1 MTRGGLL
8 LSSEG
13 NEQQGETMRT
23 VEAYQ
28 TSDGRLFLDDD
39 KAAKH
44 QTDIVGEM
52 LDGLVA
58 NDSRG
63 NVTRS
68 DRFSILTKMLDDP
81 QLKQK
86 IAAIHAALQHGD

>member
-1 MTRGGLL
+1 MK
-8 LSSEG
+8 E
-13 NEQQGETMRT
+13 

-28 TSDGRLFLDDD
+28 TSDGAIFLDEK
-39 KAAKH
+39 KAEAH
-44 QTDIVGEM
+44 QQDIVGEM

-68 DRFSILTKMLDDP
+68 DRYSILMTMLRDP
-81 QLKQK
+81 ELKAK
-86 IAAIHAALQHGD
+86 IAALHEALQHGEWKPPR